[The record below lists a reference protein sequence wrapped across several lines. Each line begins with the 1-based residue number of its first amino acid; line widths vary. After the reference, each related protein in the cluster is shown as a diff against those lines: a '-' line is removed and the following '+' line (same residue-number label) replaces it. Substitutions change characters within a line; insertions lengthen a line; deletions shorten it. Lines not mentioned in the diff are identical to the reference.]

1 MKIRNKCQGPLVIA
15 DAKLRLA
22 PGEVVEVAVVSPQT
36 QGALERRL
44 VEEVGGDTPVGAP
57 EPAQPTPDQPVDY
70 QRLSAAEAIE
80 YIDDEEDT
88 TKLEAILATEKR
100 KTVLDALGRKLEEV
114 KAGGTE

>member
-22 PGEVVEVAVVSPQT
+22 PGEVVEVATVTPQT
-36 QGALERRL
+36 QGALERQF
-44 VEEVGGDTPVGAP
+44 VEKVGDDAPIGAP
-57 EPAQPTPDQPVDY
+57 EPTEPTPDQPVEY

-80 YIDDEEDT
+80 YIDDEEDA

-100 KTVLDALGRKLEEV
+100 KTVLDALGRKLDEV
-114 KAGGTE
+114 KPGGTD